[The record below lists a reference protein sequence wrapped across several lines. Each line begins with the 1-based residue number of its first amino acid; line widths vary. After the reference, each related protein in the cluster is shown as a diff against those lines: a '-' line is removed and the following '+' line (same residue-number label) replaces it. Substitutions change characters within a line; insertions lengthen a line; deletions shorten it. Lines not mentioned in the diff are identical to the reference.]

1 MALYMQYFRAADI
14 AAHPDR
20 IYTFFDNEAGDPHL
34 ATDIDLAEF
43 RRHPNTI
50 RIITR
55 EACPD
60 AGSDEVDDHRQ
71 GCWDDETLEENIARM
86 KEGFDLVE
94 TALSKDKN
102 VVVHWAAVTEGASFP
117 DAPKTAAA
125 FMKFIDRLFELALP
139 EGIPMLEKTRDA
151 DDEPT
156 EPPCP

>member
-1 MALYMQYFRAADI
+1 MALYMQHFMAADI

-20 IYTFFDNEAGDPHL
+20 LYVFFDNAAGDPHL
-34 ATDIDLAEF
+34 ARDIELAEF

-55 EACPD
+55 AACPG
-60 AGSDEVDDHRQ
+60 AGSDDVDDHRQ
-71 GCWDDETLEENIARM
+71 GCWNDEALDENIARM

-94 TALSKDKN
+94 TALAEDKN
-102 VVVHWAAVTEGASFP
+102 VVVHWTAVTERASFP

-125 FMKFIDRLFELALP
+125 FMKFIDRLFERAPP

-156 EPPCP
+156 ELPCP